1 MKMLIKEWIACLFA
15 LASLCPVF
23 SGEVAVVCWV
33 SPDGRDDAAGTREA
47 PFATLERARDEIRA
61 RRAAGTLPTGGAEV
75 RLTKG
80 RHVRTAPFV
89 LAAADSGTDAAP
101 VVYRGDPGAEVR
113 LSGGVLLTGSKPV
126 SDARIR
132 SRLPAVSRDKVV
144 AYDLAAAGVRDWGD
158 FRWNYEHAIQMRV
171 ARSYN
176 QGEATVGSYAPPPDD
191 TSAGRPDLFA
201 DDRPMTVARG
211 PERDE
216 DLLKIAKLLGPPD
229 KTVRGT
235 VKSSEGR
242 FIYAGDYPARW
253 QGEAD
258 PHVCGSWSCDW
269 VDQHHRVE
277 MLDAPSREM
286 RVSQPYIQWGYRAG
300 QWFYGFN
307 MLCELDKPGE
317 WMIDRPS
324 GLLVFWPPEGAKK
337 VEISVASR
345 LVEMDGVAHVSFEDL
360 VFEASRR
367 SAVSMTNCV
376 SCRVARS
383 EIRNVGQY
391 AVLIQDGAD
400 CGVDACDL
408 HDLGAGGVFLIGGDR
423 KKLTPSRH
431 YVTNSK
437 IHDFGLWH
445 RMYRPAVWMTGVG
458 QRVAHNHIWNA
469 PHSAIQF
476 FGNDLLIEYNE
487 VDHVC
492 RSSNDCGIFYT
503 GRNATL
509 RGCVIRHNY
518 LHHVLGF
525 GGRHCRGIY
534 LDDGYGSATIEGNAF
549 WKITWPVFLGGA
561 MQNTIVNNIFID
573 CPGAVF
579 VDDRGTGWQK
589 PHIDQRIAEFQKC
602 GTQYGIPLTKP
613 PYSTRYPELAE
624 YVKGDWHTPF
634 GNRVERNVF
643 WKGDASFLRQVG
655 DGKEPDDGWWLT
667 RHLRKMPKE
676 EFVVTNNLVN
686 VDPKCVDFAAGNLR
700 LREDSPAWQIGFKPI
715 PFDEIGP
722 QGQGR

>member
-1 MKMLIKEWIACLFA
+1 MKRNWIRVFAA
-15 LASLCPVF
+15 LACGTSMA
-23 SGEVAVVCWV
+23 SQVVCWV
-33 SPDGRDDAAGTREA
+33 SPGGRDEAAGTREA

-61 RRAAGTLPTGGAEV
+61 RRAAGTLPAGGAEV
-75 RLTKG
+75 RLLAG
-80 RHVRTAPFV
+80 RHARTAPFV
-89 LAAADSGTDAAP
+89 LTAADSGAADAP
-101 VVYRGDPGAEVR
+101 VVYRGEPGAEVR
-113 LSGGVLLTGSKPV
+113 LSGGILLADPKPV
-126 SDARIR
+126 ADARIR
-132 SRLPAVSRDKVV
+132 ARLPAAVRDKAV
-144 AYDLAAAGVRDWGD
+144 AYDLSAAGVTDFGD
-158 FRWNYEHAIQMRV
+158 YRWNYEHAIQARV
-171 ARSYN
+171 ARAYN
-176 QGEATVGSYAPPPDD
+176 QGEATVGSYAPPPGDA
-191 TSAGRPDLFA
+191 SAGRPDLYA
-201 DDRPMTVARG
+201 NDRPMTVARG

-216 DLLKIAKLLGPPD
+216 DLLKIDRLLGATY
-229 KTVRGT
+229 KTRNGKT
-235 VKSSEGR
+235 RSKEGH
-242 FIYAGDYPARW
+242 FTYAGDYPARW
-253 QGEAD
+253 QGESD
-258 PHVCGSWSCDW
+258 PYVCGSWSCDW

-277 MLDAPSREM
+277 MLDAPSRAM
-286 RVSQPYIQWGYRAG
+286 RVSKPYIQWGYSPR

-307 MLCELDKPGE
+307 MLCELDRPGE

-324 GLLVFWPPEGAKK
+324 RQLVFCPPEGTTR
-337 VEISVASR
+337 VELSMASR
-345 LVEMDGVAHVSFEDL
+345 LVEMAGVAHVAFSGII
-360 VFEASRR
+360 FEASRS
-367 SAVSMTNCV
+367 SAISMTNCV
-376 SCRVARS
+376 SCRVAGS

-408 HDLGAGGVFLIGGDR
+408 HDLGAGGVFLVGGDR
-423 KKLTPSRH
+423 KTLAPSRH

-534 LDDGYGSATIEGNAF
+534 LDDSCGGVSIEGNAF
-549 WKITWPVFLGGA
+549 WKITWPVFIGGSA
-561 MQNTIVNNIFID
+561 QNTIVNNIFID

-579 VDDRGTGWQK
+579 VDDRGSGWQR
-589 PHIDQRIAEFQKC
+589 PHIDQRIAEFKKR
-602 GTQYGIPLTKP
+602 GTQYGIPFTEP
-613 PYSTRYPELAE
+613 PYSTRYPELADFA
-624 YVKGDWHTPF
+624 KGDWHVPF

-643 WKGDASFLRQVG
+643 SA
-655 DGKEPDDGWWLT
+655 WW
-667 RHLRKMPKE
+667 P
-676 EFVVTNNLVN
+676 
-686 VDPKCVDFAAGNLR
+686 AARSRATTGGSR
-700 LREDSPAWQIGFKPI
+700 AT
-715 PFDEIGP
+715 
-722 QGQGR
+722 